1 MVETKENEFEQL
13 SDAEVEALWK
23 EAFAGTKLSELP
35 SDFTIE
41 MKRAV
46 LEIRRHEIARL
57 TDAEIDIL
65 WEKTVSDKT
74 VPDTISEFKSS
85 ILELIQGSPRMLAR
99 TKKYIDEY
107 KPLAPRKPI
116 YAHDIVKGTYRLA

>member
-1 MVETKENEFEQL
+1 MVEREENESEQL

-23 EAFAGTKLSELP
+23 EAFAGTKIPELP

-41 MKRAV
+41 MKKAV

-57 TDAEIDIL
+57 TDAEVDVL

-74 VPDTISEFKSS
+74 VPDTISKFKSL
-85 ILELIQGSPRMLAR
+85 ILELIQASPRTLASTR
-99 TKKYIDEY
+99 KYIDEY
-107 KPLAPRKPI
+107 KPPSLLKPI
-116 YAHDIVKGTYRLA
+116 YASDIVRGTYRWG